1 MLRNVV
7 RSSLFVNV
15 IASAALVWGADEPKE
30 KVSVDPRR
38 PAAIKVE
45 DVPTV
50 PPAIFAE
57 LRQYQNIR
65 SAGFS
70 SWSPDGRMLI
80 QTRFGNSSQLHLVGD
95 PGSRREQLTF
105 FDEPVAGARYLPGS
119 AEQAVLF
126 LMSSGG
132 NENFQIYRLEPEAYS
147 HKLLTDG
154 KSRHSLGPINADGS
168 KMIVHH
174 NRRNGRD
181 TDLYT
186 VDTASGEESLLFETK
201 SESWQAEDWSAD
213 GEIIAINRYVSAN
226 ESYPS
231 LHYVKTGKRVAVP
244 VPRKDDGKTSVGEM
258 KFSPDGKTLYLTH
271 DGNGE
276 HLQLYGWDLETTPAD
291 LEQLKPLAA
300 DIKWDVES
308 VQVDKR
314 TGTVCFAVNEEGFS
328 KLYLLR
334 DGKRRDIELP
344 RGIVGNFKFHPEK
357 AMLGLTWSSPAQ
369 QADAYSLDLA
379 TGELKRWTFSETGG
393 LDPGTFIEPEL
404 VHIKSFDGREIPAFY
419 YRPRPKRNPKIVEPT
434 GVLISIHGG
443 PESQY
448 RPDFSGLAQL
458 YAGKLGIAVLIPNV
472 RGSSGYGKTYLALD
486 NGRLREDSVKDIGAL
501 LDWIGKQDELDPKR
515 VAVTGG
521 SYGGYMVLASLTHF
535 GDRIRAG
542 IDNVGIANWVTFL
555 ERTSPYRQDLRRAE
569 YGDERDPEMRK
580 FLAEISPANR
590 AEKITSALL
599 VAHGVNDPRVPF
611 SEAQQIADKVR
622 AAGKSVWTVY
632 ADNEGHGFGKKD
644 NRDYLSAVEVL
655 FLTKYL
661 K

>member
-1 MLRNVV
+1 VLRNTVV
-7 RSSLFVNV
+7 RWL
-15 IASAALVWGADEPKE
+15 LVVVFITSTNIVRAADEPKE

-38 PAAIKVE
+38 PAAVKVE

-50 PPAIFAE
+50 PPEIFAE

-65 SAGFS
+65 SASFS

-105 FDEPVAGARYLPGS
+105 FDEPVAGARYLPSS
-119 AEQAVLF
+119 ADPAVLF

-154 KSRHSLGPINADGS
+154 KSRHSLGPVNADGS

-186 VDTASGEESLLFETK
+186 VDTATGDETPLFEVE
-201 SESWQAEDWSAD
+201 SEFWNADDWSSD
-213 GEIIAINRYVSAN
+213 GKLLAISRYVSAN
-226 ESYPS
+226 ESYPA
-231 LHYVKTGKRVAVP
+231 LYDIEAKEKRPIEIARKEGQKVAI
-244 VPRKDDGKTSVGEM
+244 GEM

-271 DGNGE
+271 DGDGE
-276 HLQLYGWDLETTPAD
+276 FMQLYAYDIEAKSM
-291 LEQLKPLAA
+291 KPLAA
-300 DIKWDVES
+300 DIKWDVET

-314 TGTVCFAVNEEGFS
+314 TGTVAFAVNEEGFS
-328 KLYLLR
+328 KLYTLR

-357 AMLGLTWSSPAQ
+357 PALGLTWSSPAQ
-369 QADAYSLDLA
+369 QADAYSLDLT
-379 TGELKRWTFSETGG
+379 TGELKRWTYSEAGG
-393 LDPGTFIEPEL
+393 LDPSTFIEPEL
-404 VHIKSFDGREIPAFY
+404 VRFKSFDGREVPAFY
-419 YRPRPKRNPKIVEPT
+419 YRPRAERNAKIVKPV

-448 RPDFSGLAQL
+448 RPDFSPLAQL

-486 NGRLREDSVKDIGAL
+486 NGKLREDSVKDIGAL
-501 LDWIGKQDELDPKR
+501 LEWIGKQDELDPKR

-535 GDRIRAG
+535 GDKIRAG

-580 FLAEISPANR
+580 FLTEISPANR

-611 SEAQQIADKVR
+611 SEAQQIAEKVR
-622 AAGKSVWTVY
+622 AAGRSVWTVY

-644 NRDYLSAVEVL
+644 NRDYLSGVEVL
-655 FLTKYL
+655 FLSKYL
-661 K
+661 KE